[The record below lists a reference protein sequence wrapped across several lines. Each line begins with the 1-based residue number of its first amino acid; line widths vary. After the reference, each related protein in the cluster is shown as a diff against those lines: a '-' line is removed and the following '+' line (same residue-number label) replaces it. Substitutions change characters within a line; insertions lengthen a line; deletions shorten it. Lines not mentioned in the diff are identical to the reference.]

1 MEFESGAVKSVNL
14 NGSSLQN
21 ILSTGSSSTNYD
33 LVVYGDYIFCTNDTK
48 IIKLQKYPGT
58 SSQSIHMESK
68 MVTSVLVYM
77 ENGN

>member
-33 LVVYGDYIFCTNDTK
+33 LVVYGDYNDTK